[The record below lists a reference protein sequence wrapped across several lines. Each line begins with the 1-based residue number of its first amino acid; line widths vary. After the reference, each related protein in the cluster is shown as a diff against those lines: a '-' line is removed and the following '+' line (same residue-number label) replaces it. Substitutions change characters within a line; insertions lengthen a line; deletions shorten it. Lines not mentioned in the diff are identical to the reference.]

1 MSAKKNT
8 NKKTTKTHAHA
19 RRVLYGETTHNPD
32 TFKNG
37 EKKEP

>member
-8 NKKTTKTHAHA
+8 NKKTTKANEHA
-19 RRVLYGETTHNPD
+19 RRVLYGETTRNPD
-32 TFKNG
+32 TFKNR